1 MAKRILVTGATGFLG
16 RHLVGQLLESDG
28 TPLRIL
34 NYGPCPYQQGARLEI
49 LDGAITSRPDVERAM
64 EGCTEVYHLAGM
76 VSRNPRDKW
85 KMYDLHVEGTRNIC
99 EAALRHR
106 PERIVL
112 VSSSG
117 TVAVSHE
124 PVMHD
129 ENAGF
134 RIEVVGRWPYYLSKI
149 YAEKVALDY
158 VRRHDLPVVIANP
171 ALLLGP
177 GDEFGSSTRDIA
189 LLLEG
194 RLPAIPSGGMCF
206 VDARDAAAG
215 LIAAM
220 RAGRVGE
227 RYLLGGVNWTFK
239 EIIARVAEIAR
250 VRPPL
255 LEPSLEFSLWSA
267 RVLRRLLP
275 VVGRSFPLDDTTIEM
290 SACFWYFDSAKA
302 ATELGFRARDP
313 METLGDTVAYLR
325 SRRV

>member
-1 MAKRILVTGATGFLG
+1 
-16 RHLVGQLLESDG
+16 LLENDG

-34 NYGPCPYQQGARLEI
+34 NYGTCPYQQDARLEI

-76 VSRNPRDKW
+76 VSRNPHDKW
-85 KMYDLHVEGTRNIC
+85 KMFDVHVEGTRNIC

-134 RIEVVGRWPYYLSKI
+134 RIEVVGRWSYYLSKI

-227 RYLLGGVNWTFK
+227 RYLLGGVNWPFK

-275 VVGRSFPLDDTTIEM
+275 LVGRSFPLDDTTIEM